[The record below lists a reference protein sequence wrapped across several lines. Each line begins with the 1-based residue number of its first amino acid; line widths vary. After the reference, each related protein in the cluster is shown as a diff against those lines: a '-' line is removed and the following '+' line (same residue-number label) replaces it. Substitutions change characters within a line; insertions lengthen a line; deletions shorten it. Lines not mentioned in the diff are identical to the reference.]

1 MNLNPSQ
8 RYWLS
13 MAGIVLGTLLVV
25 GLVGGAVAARLGPDS
40 LVSGTV
46 VVAILLGG
54 WALGS
59 RVTER
64 KKLDLPLW
72 HRLTA
77 AQTSELSRF
86 REFKRT
92 GRVLEPED
100 EPKAAPRAAD
110 RSLSRK
116 DRARMADVERRRAA
130 RRRSAAGGS
139 GDSGGSGGA
148 GAPRAA
154 GIPRAP
160 RGAPAPGGAA
170 AFDVGH
176 PRPVLAGE
184 RPVRG
189 AGGGLRLVLR
199 FEDPPGAL
207 ELPESGEFA
216 GLGRGEAVPQGQVEL
231 LALGHA
237 GAERPAPQEDGDDDR
252 AGDQRVRA
260 QAGGHGPAHEADH
273 QERAQDDPRHGQPVP
288 LARVEVHEAPPRTR
302 SSARRSVASMRR
314 SRVSG
319 SL

>member
-1 MNLNPSQ
+1 MVSLDPSR

-77 AQTSELSRF
+77 AQTSDLSRF

-116 DRARMADVERRRAA
+116 DQARMADVERRRAA
-130 RRRSAAGGS
+130 RRRRSPEG
-139 GDSGGSGGA
+139 SGGSAASKDA
-148 GAPRAA
+148 GAPDD
-154 GIPRAP
+154 
-160 RGAPAPGGAA
+160 PA
-170 AFDVGH
+170 
-176 PRPVLAGE
+176 
-184 RPVRG
+184 
-189 AGGGLRLVLR
+189 
-199 FEDPPGAL
+199 DP
-207 ELPESGEFA
+207 
-216 GLGRGEAVPQGQVEL
+216 GRG
-231 LALGHA
+231 
-237 GAERPAPQEDGDDDR
+237 RK
-252 AGDQRVRA
+252 
-260 QAGGHGPAHEADH
+260 
-273 QERAQDDPRHGQPVP
+273 
-288 LARVEVHEAPPRTR
+288 
-302 SSARRSVASMRR
+302 RRRGRGRR
-314 SRVSG
+314 
-319 SL
+319 

>member
-1 MNLNPSQ
+1 MNLNPNQ

-110 RSLSRK
+110 RSSLSRK

-148 GAPRAA
+148 GAPEGPDR
-154 GIPRAP
+154 
-160 RGAPAPGGAA
+160 
-170 AFDVGH
+170 
-176 PRPVLAGE
+176 
-184 RPVRG
+184 
-189 AGGGLRLVLR
+189 
-199 FEDPPGAL
+199 
-207 ELPESGEFA
+207 
-216 GLGRGEAVPQGQVEL
+216 GRGRRRGQ
-231 LALGHA
+231 
-237 GAERPAPQEDGDDDR
+237 
-252 AGDQRVRA
+252 
-260 QAGGHGPAHEADH
+260 
-273 QERAQDDPRHGQPVP
+273 
-288 LARVEVHEAPPRTR
+288 
-302 SSARRSVASMRR
+302 RRGRR
-314 SRVSG
+314 
-319 SL
+319 

>member
-72 HRLTA
+72 RALTA
-77 AQTSELSRF
+77 DQDRELARF

-110 RSLSRK
+110 RSSLSRK
-116 DRARMADVERRRAA
+116 DQARMADVERRRAA

-148 GAPRAA
+148 GAPD
-154 GIPRAP
+154 AP
-160 RGAPAPGGAA
+160 EGPDR
-170 AFDVGH
+170 
-176 PRPVLAGE
+176 
-184 RPVRG
+184 
-189 AGGGLRLVLR
+189 
-199 FEDPPGAL
+199 
-207 ELPESGEFA
+207 
-216 GLGRGEAVPQGQVEL
+216 GRGRRRGQ
-231 LALGHA
+231 
-237 GAERPAPQEDGDDDR
+237 
-252 AGDQRVRA
+252 
-260 QAGGHGPAHEADH
+260 
-273 QERAQDDPRHGQPVP
+273 
-288 LARVEVHEAPPRTR
+288 
-302 SSARRSVASMRR
+302 RRGRR
-314 SRVSG
+314 
-319 SL
+319 

>member
-40 LVSGTV
+40 LVSGAV

-110 RSLSRK
+110 RSSLSRK

-148 GAPRAA
+148 GASD
-154 GIPRAP
+154 AP
-160 RGAPAPGGAA
+160 EGPDRGQG
-170 AFDVGH
+170 
-176 PRPVLAGE
+176 R
-184 RPVRG
+184 RRG
-189 AGGGLRLVLR
+189 QRR
-199 FEDPPGAL
+199 
-207 ELPESGEFA
+207 
-216 GLGRGEAVPQGQVEL
+216 GRC
-231 LALGHA
+231 
-237 GAERPAPQEDGDDDR
+237 
-252 AGDQRVRA
+252 
-260 QAGGHGPAHEADH
+260 
-273 QERAQDDPRHGQPVP
+273 
-288 LARVEVHEAPPRTR
+288 
-302 SSARRSVASMRR
+302 
-314 SRVSG
+314 
-319 SL
+319 

>member
-72 HRLTA
+72 RALTA
-77 AQTSELSRF
+77 AQARELARF

-100 EPKAAPRAAD
+100 GPEDGPRAAD
-110 RSLSRK
+110 RSSLSRK

-148 GAPRAA
+148 GAPE
-154 GIPRAP
+154 GPEGP
-160 RGAPAPGGAA
+160 DRGQG
-170 AFDVGH
+170 
-176 PRPVLAGE
+176 R
-184 RPVRG
+184 RRG
-189 AGGGLRLVLR
+189 QRR
-199 FEDPPGAL
+199 
-207 ELPESGEFA
+207 
-216 GLGRGEAVPQGQVEL
+216 GR
-231 LALGHA
+231 
-237 GAERPAPQEDGDDDR
+237 R
-252 AGDQRVRA
+252 
-260 QAGGHGPAHEADH
+260 
-273 QERAQDDPRHGQPVP
+273 
-288 LARVEVHEAPPRTR
+288 
-302 SSARRSVASMRR
+302 
-314 SRVSG
+314 
-319 SL
+319 